1 MEISALLQIEPGITA
16 IIGSGGK
23 TTLMMTLAQELSRR
37 GTVII
42 TTSTK
47 IYPPEGIPVL
57 PGDDEIALQRSL
69 RAAPLLCVASRHPTG
84 KLAAP
89 DISFSRLSELA
100 SYVLVEADGSKGLPL
115 KAQAPHEPVIPEESN
130 QVICVVGADGFYKPV
145 REVCHRPE
153 IFSALAGISMDSDA
167 GPAGIAAVIEKEG
180 FSQKVYIN
188 KVEKSMDWEYAKIFA
203 SCISLPVFAGS
214 LRKGVFQCL

>member
-100 SYVLVEADGSKGLPL
+100 IYVLVEADGSKGLPL
-115 KAQAPHEPVIPEESN
+115 KAHAPHEPVIPE
-130 QVICVVGADGFYKPV
+130 AWWV
-145 REVCHRPE
+145 RTD
-153 IFSALAGISMDSDA
+153 F
-167 GPAGIAAVIEKEG
+167 
-180 FSQKVYIN
+180 
-188 KVEKSMDWEYAKIFA
+188 
-203 SCISLPVFAGS
+203 ISLYGKCATARKSFPLWQVFPWTPMPGLPA
-214 LRKGVFQCL
+214 

>member
-23 TTLMMTLAQELSRR
+23 TTLMMTLARELSRR

-57 PGDDEIALQRSL
+57 PGDDEIALQHSL

-100 SYVLVEADGSKGLPL
+100 IYVLVE
-115 KAQAPHEPVIPEESN
+115 
-130 QVICVVGADGFYKPV
+130 ADGFYKPV

-188 KVEKSMDWEYAKIFA
+188 KVEKSTDWEYAKIFA

-214 LRKGVFQCL
+214 LHKGVLQCL